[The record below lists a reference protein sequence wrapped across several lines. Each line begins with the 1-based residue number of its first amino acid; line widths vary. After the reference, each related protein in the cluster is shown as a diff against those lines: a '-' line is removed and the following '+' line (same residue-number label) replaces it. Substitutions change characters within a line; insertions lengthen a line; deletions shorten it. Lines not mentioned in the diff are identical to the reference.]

1 MKELKFICA
10 QPDDTYYTWQV
21 HAWLESLRNLGHS
34 DKAIVLVFTPNFR
47 QSNQKWKQV
56 EELYPEAEF
65 AYFRDEHNISKHLG
79 LYVSI
84 LRPYTLARYWELH
97 PELKENAIFY
107 CDCDVLF
114 TDNFNIDAYIDDDIN
129 YLSDTN
135 SYINASYFDGKIHQ
149 VLPDKLEDFK
159 QIDVLDDL
167 GQKVGIS
174 REIAEKY
181 NMHSGGAQYLLKNI
195 EVSFWQ
201 KMVGDTLTIRTYLL
215 DINRKYFENENAG
228 YQSWCADMWGLLWG
242 LWAKG
247 AETKVI
253 PEMEFSWATD
263 PIDKVHRLGIYHNA
277 GVTSETLNG
286 FHAFYKGK
294 YHEGADP
301 FKDATIYE
309 IANNEV
315 SVTKGTYYYLTELL
329 KIKNKYKLN
338 Y

>member
-34 DKAIVLVFTPNFR
+34 NKAIVLVFTPNFR
-47 QSNQKWKQV
+47 QRSNKWKQV

-97 PELKENAIFY
+97 PELKDNAIFY

-174 REIAEKY
+174 REIAENY

-195 EVSFWQ
+195 EGSFWE

>member
-97 PELKENAIFY
+97 PELKDNAIFY

-174 REIAEKY
+174 REIAENY

-195 EVSFWQ
+195 EGSFWE